1 MVDLISQIINP
12 LLKLLLVYC
21 VSASFNMNYIFKEK
35 NSLISLQIEDGR
47 VGGCGICVSSQLQHE
62 CIGAILTEHLLGARV
77 GDLKHLREWEESL
90 HNQVGRGRERGGRKV
105 EARWDRC
112 PWMVLGRKRGSH
124 IQRAL
129 LTARGLAGR
138 ERDSGG
144 VAGIRAEH
152 EKWLPPD
159 CSGPSETARV
169 LGLSPTPLRASSGA
183 EWENSLRDQGPGQHS
198 YPRGIITTMY
208 GLEGVTLNA
217 YHLLNIVFDFT
228 EK

>member
-1 MVDLISQIINP
+1 
-12 LLKLLLVYC
+12 
-21 VSASFNMNYIFKEK
+21 
-35 NSLISLQIEDGR
+35 
-47 VGGCGICVSSQLQHE
+47 
-62 CIGAILTEHLLGARV
+62 
-77 GDLKHLREWEESL
+77 
-90 HNQVGRGRERGGRKV
+90 
-105 EARWDRC
+105 
-112 PWMVLGRKRGSH
+112 MVLGRKRGSH

-183 EWENSLRDQGPGQHS
+183 E
-198 YPRGIITTMY
+198 
-208 GLEGVTLNA
+208 
-217 YHLLNIVFDFT
+217 
-228 EK
+228 

>member
-112 PWMVLGRKRGSH
+112 P
-124 IQRAL
+124 
-129 LTARGLAGR
+129 
-138 ERDSGG
+138 
-144 VAGIRAEH
+144 
-152 EKWLPPD
+152 
-159 CSGPSETARV
+159 
-169 LGLSPTPLRASSGA
+169 
-183 EWENSLRDQGPGQHS
+183 
-198 YPRGIITTMY
+198 
-208 GLEGVTLNA
+208 
-217 YHLLNIVFDFT
+217 
-228 EK
+228 